1 MGGVDTSEVLLT
13 VDLDVVEPLGFAFQA
28 LHCDS
33 DIDMTQ
39 LGEGGPG
46 EIFEKCSGRLAVGIG
61 HLRDVLASI
70 GTLTRWFV
78 LLIILKKYG

>member
-1 MGGVDTSEVLLT
+1 MNVVDTSEVLLT

-28 LHCDS
+28 LHCYS

-61 HLRDVLASI
+61 HLRDELAAI
-70 GTLTRWFV
+70 GTLKRRFV
-78 LLIILKKYG
+78 LLIIFNKYG

>member
-1 MGGVDTSEVLLT
+1 M
-13 VDLDVVEPLGFAFQA
+13 FQT
-28 LHCDS
+28 LHCDT

-39 LGEGGPG
+39 LGEGGPR

-61 HLRDVLASI
+61 HLRDVLACI
-70 GTLTRWFV
+70 GTLTRRFV